1 MMGFQWEDRIY
12 VNLRLPF
19 GLRSALFIFSSV
31 ADALLW
37 IMRQSGVTWA
47 IHYLDDFFT
56 IGLPHSEECLHNI
69 TIMHTICDKAGMPI
83 EHRKSEG
90 PSTSLVFLGIEI
102 DSVRGCCICLQK
114 RENAISHWHISSC
127 EQSSMSQQD
136 FLTKVD

>member
-12 VNLRLPF
+12 INLRLPF

-37 IMRQSGVTWA
+37 IMQQNGVTWA
-47 IHYLDDFFT
+47 IHYLDDFLT
-56 IGLPHSEECLHNI
+56 IGLPYSEECLHDV

-102 DSVRGCCICLQK
+102 DSVKGVLHLLAEKGNCYLSL
-114 RENAISHWHISSC
+114 AH
-127 EQSSMSQQD
+127 
-136 FLTKVD
+136 